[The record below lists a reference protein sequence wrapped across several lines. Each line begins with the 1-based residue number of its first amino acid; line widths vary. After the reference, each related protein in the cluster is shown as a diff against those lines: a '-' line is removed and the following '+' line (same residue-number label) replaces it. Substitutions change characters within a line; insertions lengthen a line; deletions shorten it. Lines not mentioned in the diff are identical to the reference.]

1 MENLH
6 LLEQQIEQLQVSD
19 EFWVIMCTQNKFKT
33 ISDIVKYPVSKL
45 LDKPGFTMR
54 MLMELIRLLKDK
66 KLEDYLK
73 D

>member
-6 LLEQQIEQLQVSD
+6 LLNQPIEQLQFSN
-19 EFWVIMCTQNKFKT
+19 EFRAMCTQNKFKA
-33 ISDIVKYPVSKL
+33 IADIVKFPVSKL

-54 MLMELIRLLKDK
+54 ILMELIKVLKEK

>member
-6 LLEQQIEQLQVSD
+6 LLNQPIEQLQFSN
-19 EFWVIMCTQNKFKT
+19 EFRAMCTQNKFRT

-54 MLMELIRLLKDK
+54 ILMELIKGLKELQLENFLKD
-66 KLEDYLK
+66 
-73 D
+73 

>member
-6 LLEQQIEQLQVSD
+6 LLEQQIEHLHVSD
-19 EFWVIMCTQNKFKT
+19 EFWVMCTQNKFKT

-54 MLMELIRLLKDK
+54 MLMELIRLLKEK

>member
-6 LLEQQIEQLQVSD
+6 LLDQPIEKLQFSN
-19 EFWVIMCTQNKFKT
+19 EFRAMCAQNKFKT
-33 ISDIVKYPVSKL
+33 TSDIVKYPVSKL

-54 MLMELIRLLKDK
+54 ILMELIKVLKEK
-66 KLEDYLK
+66 ELEDYLK

>member
-19 EFWVIMCTQNKFKT
+19 EFWVMCTQNKFKT
-33 ISDIVKYPVSKL
+33 IADIVKYPVSKL

-54 MLMELIRLLKDK
+54 MLMELIGLLKEK